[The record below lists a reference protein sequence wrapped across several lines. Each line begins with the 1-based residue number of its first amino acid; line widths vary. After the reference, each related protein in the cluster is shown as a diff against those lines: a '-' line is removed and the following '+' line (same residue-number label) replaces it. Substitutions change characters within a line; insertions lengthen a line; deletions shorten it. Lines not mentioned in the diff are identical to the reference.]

1 MSNLKYLYGVTNFKK
16 LLMQVFGVA
25 PKLHPQQ
32 EGVKPNELVPQ
43 QDEMKP
49 NGPDDHE
56 HHFGPNG
63 CWCGAKDDPID
74 RWLRG
79 YLDASRRSLEN
90 REEVA
95 ALLRLLNN
103 VDGPRLMREHCD
115 LISKFLDIAE
125 RKVSVLDEYGDERMD
140 LLPNEVDNCIAK
152 IAGRTSPRFPRETE
166 SQYRQLL
173 REQLLGKD
181 SASLPLPEWCFWFRL
196 VLPDYFAYYHEQ
208 QKNRPKPI
216 HELGSLSGVEFE
228 THVAR
233 ILRSGG
239 FEVTATPATGDQGAD
254 LIATKGIR
262 KVIIQ
267 AKRYNQ
273 PVGNHA
279 VQEVVAA
286 IRFYRGTEGMVVT
299 NSTFTPSARALA
311 EKNEI
316 VLIDGAKLE
325 QLHSI

>member
-1 MSNLKYLYGVTNFKK
+1 MANFKK
-16 LLMQVFGVA
+16 WLTQVFGVA
-25 PKLHPQQ
+25 PKLYPQQ
-32 EGVKPNELVPQ
+32 EGA
-43 QDEMKP
+43 KP

-63 CWCGAKDDPID
+63 CWCGAKDDPMD
-74 RWLRG
+74 RWLRQ
-79 YLDASRRSLEN
+79 YLDRARHYCDAHPT
-90 REEVA
+90 VA
-95 ALLRLLNN
+95 ALRTRY
-103 VDGPRLMREHCD
+103 DDAEGPRLMREHCD

-152 IAGRTSPRFPRETE
+152 IAGRRGPPGSWGDRE

-173 REQLLGKD
+173 REQLQGKE
-181 SASLPLPEWCFWFRL
+181 SLPLPMWCFWFRL

-239 FEVTATPATGDQGAD
+239 FDVTATPATGDQGAD
-254 LIATKGIR
+254 LIATKGTR

-299 NSTFTPSARALA
+299 NSTFTPGARALA
-311 EKNEI
+311 EQNEI